1 MPSEILQP
9 TEKDQTYAL
18 YRLTQEQLGA
28 MLLPIGEYTKDEVR
42 KIAEA
47 VDGFVAKK
55 VKVRI
60 SVLFPMGIM
69 PLSLKERAS

>member
-1 MPSEILQP
+1 
-9 TEKDQTYAL
+9 
-18 YRLTQEQLGA
+18 